1 MFPRLLVAST
11 LIVAGVAMASNVAS
25 AGERE
30 QPREEPHHGMDVDN
44 TALGFGIQGEH
55 FNGLPVDAGTIP
67 GPTRGPAVKLDDEE
81 AIDAKDDNPDPAMGA
96 AGPSPLGMPD
106 PADSADH

>member
-1 MFPRLLVAST
+1 MFPRLLIAST
-11 LIVAGVAMASNVAS
+11 LVVAGLAMASNVAS

-30 QPREEPHHGMDVDN
+30 HPREEPHHGNADN

-55 FNGLPVDAGTIP
+55 FNGLPVDAGTLP
-67 GPTRGPAVKLDDEE
+67 GPTQGPAVKIDDEE
-81 AIDAKDDNPDPAMGA
+81 AIDAKDDNPGPAMGA